1 MARDDV
7 KKIRSLR
14 NKLHKS
20 IKKNGLNS
28 EETRKISDEID
39 ILINEYYN
47 SIERAILRDTPII
60 LFDEA
65 TSALDNHSKNKI
77 EETKYPEDSEMLL
90 YFNMSYE
97 ALKVMTLQLEKF
109 PTVNEWNKYAKENN
123 YLSHLSLE
131 YISKL
136 DWNYLQVKI
145 EREINFKK
153 IQKN

>member
-28 EETRKISDEID
+28 
-39 ILINEYYN
+39 
-47 SIERAILRDTPII
+47 
-60 LFDEA
+60 
-65 TSALDNHSKNKI
+65 

>member
-14 NKLHKS
+14 NKLHKL

-47 SIERAILRDTPII
+47 SIE
-60 LFDEA
+60 
-65 TSALDNHSKNKI
+65 
-77 EETKYPEDSEMLL
+77 ETKYPEDSEMLE

-136 DWNYLQVKI
+136 DWNYLQIKV

-153 IQKN
+153 I